1 MDNWVI
7 SYLSLE
13 SVIMLSLFVFIVA
26 LFCVGSVFNNG
37 KKDEKK
43 KENTYVSRRQRMRKY
58 NKKESENSRH

>member
-43 KENTYVSRRQRMRKY
+43 KEPFMSRRQRMRKY
-58 NKKESENSRH
+58 NKKERQNK